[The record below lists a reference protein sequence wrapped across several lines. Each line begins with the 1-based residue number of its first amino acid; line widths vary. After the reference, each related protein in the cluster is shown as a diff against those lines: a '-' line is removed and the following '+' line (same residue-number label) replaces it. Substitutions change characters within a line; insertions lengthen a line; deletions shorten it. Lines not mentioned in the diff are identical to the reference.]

1 VAGERAKVRF
11 KTPFAS
17 PLWHN
22 NNVAV
27 YKVPQDVEAEDKLI
41 GPFSF
46 RQFIYLIVVAIAGF
60 VAFVLAQIFAP
71 LAIIPLPIIILF
83 GALALPLR
91 KDQPMETYLLA
102 VVRFYFKP
110 KRRMWDP
117 EGTTSHI
124 DITTPPSQEHALI
137 KDFDQEVA
145 QQRLDYLARVMDSRG
160 WSLKGVTKT
169 NDSVSEGVAAEAA
182 NAFDIMDDHAELA
195 KSFDTLLAKK
205 NETSRQQVIDRM
217 KTGGSQPAP
226 QTAAQSGGV
235 AHQDYANN
243 PYDDVLSRQFQPGT
257 TAAPAVPASTQP
269 EPAVSGSSD
278 PASPHFNPYPTAI
291 HQKVI
296 EPYHV
301 PTARTTALKPLQK
314 IEEPAPTKPLTQ
326 TVSPD
331 IMRLASNNDLSISAI
346 AHEAHRL
353 QDGDE
358 GEVVIKLH

>member
-1 VAGERAKVRF
+1 M
-11 KTPFAS
+11 
-17 PLWHN
+17 WHN

-60 VAFVLAQIFAP
+60 VAFILAQVFVP
-71 LAIIPLPIIILF
+71 LLLIPVPIILLF

-102 VVRFYFKP
+102 VIRYYLKP

-117 EGTTSHI
+117 EGQTSHI
-124 DITTPPSQEHALI
+124 DITIPPSQEHSLT
-137 KDFDQEVA
+137 KDFDQETA

-160 WSLKGVTKT
+160 WSLKGVSKT
-169 NDSVSEGVAAEAA
+169 NDSVSAGVAAEAA
-182 NAFDIMDDHAELA
+182 NAFDIMDDHADLA

-205 NETSRQQVIDRM
+205 NESNRQEVLNRM
-217 KTGGSQPAP
+217 RNAPPTPQPAAP
-226 QTAAQSGGV
+226 ATGV

-243 PYDDVLSRQFQPGT
+243 PYDDVLARQFQPAAAAPT
-257 TAAPAVPASTQP
+257 APAEPTAAPTPPPNDDDANAPR
-269 EPAVSGSSD
+269 
-278 PASPHFNPYPTAI
+278 FNPYPNSI

-296 EPYHV
+296 SPYHV
-301 PTARTTALKPLQK
+301 PTPTSTPLQPLEK
-314 IEEPAPTKPLTQ
+314 AAEPEPQKPLTQ

-331 IMRLASNNDLSISAI
+331 IMRLANNNDLSISAI

-353 QDGDE
+353 QEGDE

>member
-1 VAGERAKVRF
+1 MC
-11 KTPFAS
+11 
-17 PLWHN
+17 HN
-22 NNVAV
+22 ISVAV

-60 VAFVLAQIFAP
+60 VGFLLFQVFPALLVIVLPVI
-71 LAIIPLPIIILF
+71 LLF

-102 VVRFYFKP
+102 VIRFYLKP

-117 EGTTSHI
+117 EGATSHI
-124 DITTPPSQEHALI
+124 DITAPVGDQRSLT
-137 KDFDQEVA
+137 KDFDQETA

-160 WSLKGVTKT
+160 WSLKGVSKA
-169 NDSVSEGVAAEAA
+169 NESVMEGVAAEAA
-182 NAFDIMDDHAELA
+182 NAFDIMDDHADLA

-205 NETSRQQVIDRM
+205 NEASRQQVMERM
-217 KTGGSQPAP
+217 KQGGVQPAASA
-226 QTAAQSGGV
+226 TAQPGGV
-235 AHQDYANN
+235 THQDYANN
-243 PYDDVLSRQFQPGT
+243 PYDDVLERQFASAAPPAASATQP
-257 TAAPAVPASTQP
+257 AAPAADDGVAPR
-269 EPAVSGSSD
+269 
-278 PASPHFNPYPTAI
+278 FNPYPTI
-291 HQKVI
+291 HQKVVQ
-296 EPYHV
+296 PYHV
-301 PTARTTALKPLQK
+301 PEPTSTSLRPLQK
-314 IEEPAPTKPLTQ
+314 AEEPKPQKPLTQ

-353 QDGDE
+353 QEGDE

>member
-1 VAGERAKVRF
+1 M
-11 KTPFAS
+11 
-17 PLWHN
+17 
-22 NNVAV
+22 AV

-60 VAFVLAQIFAP
+60 VGFVLAQILLP
-71 LAIIPLPIIILF
+71 LAIIVLPVILLF

-102 VVRFYFKP
+102 VIRFYLKP

-117 EGTTSHI
+117 EGAASHI
-124 DITTPPSQEHALI
+124 DITAPIGDERSLT
-137 KDFDQEVA
+137 KDFDQETA
-145 QQRLDYLARVMDSRG
+145 QERLDYLARVMDSRG
-160 WSLKGVTKT
+160 WSLKGVTKA
-169 NDSVSEGVAAEAA
+169 NESIAEGVAAEAA
-182 NAFDIMDDHAELA
+182 NAFDIMDDHADLA

-205 NETSRQQVIDRM
+205 NETSRQEVVDRM
-217 KTGGSQPAP
+217 RQGGVPAAPARAAAPAP
-226 QTAAQSGGV
+226 AQPGSV
-235 AHQDYANN
+235 THQDYANN
-243 PYDDVLSRQFQPGT
+243 PYDDVLARQFDSSSP
-257 TAAPAVPASTQP
+257 APAGLQPAPPSDASTP
-269 EPAVSGSSD
+269 P
-278 PASPHFNPYPTAI
+278 PRFNPYPNSM
-291 HQKVI
+291 HQKVVS
-296 EPYHV
+296 PYHV
-301 PTARTTALKPLQK
+301 PEQTNSPMKPLQK
-314 IEEPAPTKPLTQ
+314 VEEPKPAKPLTQ

>member
-1 VAGERAKVRF
+1 
-11 KTPFAS
+11 
-17 PLWHN
+17 
-22 NNVAV
+22 VAV

-46 RQFIYLIVVAIAGF
+46 RQFIYLIIVAIAGF
-60 VAFVLAQIFAP
+60 VGFVLAQVFIP
-71 LAIIPLPIIILF
+71 LAIIPIPIILLF

-102 VVRFYFKP
+102 VVRYYFKP

-117 EGTTSHI
+117 EGATSHI
-124 DITTPPSQEHALI
+124 EITTPPAQEHSLT
-137 KDFDQEVA
+137 KEFGQDVA

-160 WSLKGVTKT
+160 WSLKGVNKA
-169 NDSVSEGVAAEAA
+169 NESVSAGVAAEAA
-182 NAFDIMDDHAELA
+182 NAFDIMDDHADLA

-205 NETSRQQVIDRM
+205 NEASRQEVIQRM
-217 KTGGSQPAP
+217 RTPAP
-226 QTAAQSGGV
+226 APRAAAPVAPAAPTGPGGV

-243 PYDDVLSRQFQPGT
+243 PYDDVLSRQFQP
-257 TAAPAVPASTQP
+257 AAPASTQP
-269 EPAVSGSSD
+269 TPGD
-278 PASPHFNPYPTAI
+278 GPSPHFNPYPTAI
-291 HQKVI
+291 HQKVV
-296 EPYHV
+296 EPYHM
-301 PTARTTALKPLQK
+301 PTTTNTPLQPLQK
-314 IEEPAPTKPLTQ
+314 AEEPVPTKPLTQ

>member
-1 VAGERAKVRF
+1 M
-11 KTPFAS
+11 
-17 PLWHN
+17 
-22 NNVAV
+22 AV

-60 VAFVLAQIFAP
+60 VAFILGQIFIP
-71 LAIIPLPIIILF
+71 LMIIPLPIIILF

-117 EGTTSHI
+117 EGTSSHI
-124 DITTPPSQEHALI
+124 DITTPPTQEHQLT
-137 KDFDQEVA
+137 KDFDQETA

-160 WSLKGVTKT
+160 WSLKGVTKA

-182 NAFDIMDDHAELA
+182 NAFDIMDDHADLA

-205 NETSRQQVIDRM
+205 NEASRQQAISRM
-217 KTGGSQPAP
+217 KGTQPAAEP
-226 QTAAQSGGV
+226 TPPNAV
-235 AHQDYANN
+235 PHQAYANN
-243 PYDDVLSRQFQPGT
+243 PYDDVLTRQFQPQPA
-257 TAAPAVPASTQP
+257 AAPATNAPAPTQQ
-269 EPAVSGSSD
+269 PATAQD
-278 PASPHFNPYPTAI
+278 DNTPAPHFNPYPTAI

-301 PTARTTALKPLQK
+301 PRPTSSPLKPLEK
-314 IEEPAPTKPLTQ
+314 AEEPKPQKPLTQ

-353 QDGDE
+353 QEGDE
-358 GEVVIKLH
+358 GEVVINLH

>member
-1 VAGERAKVRF
+1 M
-11 KTPFAS
+11 
-17 PLWHN
+17 
-22 NNVAV
+22 AV

-46 RQFIYLIVVAIAGF
+46 RQFIYLIVVAISGF
-60 VAFVLAQIFAP
+60 VGFLLAQVLLP
-71 LAIIPLPIIILF
+71 LAIIVFPIILLF

-102 VVRFYFKP
+102 VIRFYFKP

-117 EGTTSHI
+117 EGAASHI
-124 DITTPPSQEHALI
+124 EITTPPAQERSLT

-160 WSLKGVTKT
+160 WSLKGVNKT
-169 NDSVSEGVAAEAA
+169 NESISAGVAAEAA
-182 NAFDIMDDHAELA
+182 NAFDIMDDHADLA

-205 NETSRQQVIDRM
+205 TQENRQALVQRM
-217 KTGGSQPAP
+217 TQPAP
-226 QTAAQSGGV
+226 AAAAPAAPAPAQPGGV

-243 PYDDVLSRQFQPGT
+243 PYDDVLSRQFQTPPS
-257 TAAPAVPASTQP
+257 AAVFAPTPPSPSATPPPDGNTPAPR
-269 EPAVSGSSD
+269 
-278 PASPHFNPYPTAI
+278 FNPYPNAI
-291 HQKVI
+291 HQKVVS
-296 EPYHV
+296 PYHV
-301 PTARTTALKPLQK
+301 PTPTASPIQPLQK
-314 IEEPAPTKPLTQ
+314 AEEPAPAKPLTQ

-346 AHEAHRL
+346 ANEAHRL

>member
-1 VAGERAKVRF
+1 M
-11 KTPFAS
+11 
-17 PLWHN
+17 
-22 NNVAV
+22 AV

-60 VAFVLAQIFAP
+60 VGFVLAQVLLP
-71 LAIIPLPIIILF
+71 LAIIVLPVILLF

-102 VVRFYFKP
+102 VVRFYLKP

-117 EGTTSHI
+117 EGATSHI
-124 DITTPPSQEHALI
+124 EITTPPAQERSLV
-137 KDFDQEVA
+137 KDFDQETA

-160 WSLKGVTKT
+160 WSLKGVNKA
-169 NDSVSEGVAAEAA
+169 NESVSEGVAAEAA
-182 NAFDIMDDHAELA
+182 NAFDIMDDHADLA

-205 NETSRQQVIDRM
+205 NEASRQEAIERM
-217 KTGGSQPAP
+217 KQM
-226 QTAAQSGGV
+226 TAAPTTTAPIAPTTAAPAQPGGV
-235 AHQDYANN
+235 AHQNYANN
-243 PYDDVLSRQFQPGT
+243 PYDDVLSRQFQTPPDSSVFAPTPPTPSPGAPVDNT
-257 TAAPAVPASTQP
+257 TP
-269 EPAVSGSSD
+269 
-278 PASPHFNPYPTAI
+278 SPRFNPYPNAI
-291 HQKVI
+291 HQKVV

-301 PTARTTALKPLQK
+301 PAPTSSPLKPLEK
-314 IEEPAPTKPLTQ
+314 AEEPAPAKPLTQ

>member
-1 VAGERAKVRF
+1 
-11 KTPFAS
+11 
-17 PLWHN
+17 
-22 NNVAV
+22 VAV

-46 RQFIYLIVVAIAGF
+46 RQFIYLIVVAISGF
-60 VAFVLAQIFAP
+60 VGFLLAQVLLP
-71 LAIIPLPIIILF
+71 LAIIVLPVILLF

-102 VVRFYFKP
+102 VIRFYFKP

-117 EGTTSHI
+117 EGAASHI
-124 DITTPPSQEHALI
+124 EITTPPTQEHSLI

-160 WSLKGVTKT
+160 WSLKGVNKT
-169 NDSVSEGVAAEAA
+169 NESISAGVAAEAA
-182 NAFDIMDDHAELA
+182 NAFDIMDDHADLA

-205 NETSRQQVIDRM
+205 TQENRQALVQRM
-217 KTGGSQPAP
+217 TQPAP
-226 QTAAQSGGV
+226 APTTPAAPVAVAPAQPGGV
-235 AHQDYANN
+235 THQDYANN
-243 PYDDVLSRQFQPGT
+243 PYDDVLSRQFQTPPNAAVFAPTPPAPT
-257 TAAPAVPASTQP
+257 TTPPPDDNTP
-269 EPAVSGSSD
+269 
-278 PASPHFNPYPTAI
+278 SPRFNPYPNAI
-291 HQKVI
+291 HQKVVS
-296 EPYHV
+296 PYHV
-301 PTARTTALKPLQK
+301 PSPTSSPMKPLQK
-314 IEEPAPTKPLTQ
+314 AEEPAPVKPLTQ

>member
-1 VAGERAKVRF
+1 M
-11 KTPFAS
+11 
-17 PLWHN
+17 
-22 NNVAV
+22 AV

-60 VAFVLAQIFAP
+60 VGFVLAQVLLP
-71 LAIIPLPIIILF
+71 LAIIVLPVILLF

-102 VVRFYFKP
+102 VIRFYLKP

-117 EGTTSHI
+117 EGATSHI
-124 DITTPPSQEHALI
+124 EITTPPSQERSLV
-137 KDFDQEVA
+137 KDFDQDVA

-160 WSLKGVTKT
+160 WSLKGVSKT
-169 NDSVSEGVAAEAA
+169 NESVSEGVAAEAA

-205 NETSRQQVIDRM
+205 NETSRQEAIERM
-217 KTGGSQPAP
+217 KQISGQPA
-226 QTAAQSGGV
+226 AAALPAAASTPVGI

-243 PYDDVLSRQFQPGT
+243 PYDDVLSRQFEPAAT
-257 TAAPAVPASTQP
+257 TAPATATTDTNTP
-269 EPAVSGSSD
+269 
-278 PASPHFNPYPTAI
+278 SPRFNPYPNAM
-291 HQKVI
+291 HQKVV

-301 PTARTTALKPLQK
+301 PKPTSTPLKPLEK
-314 IEEPAPTKPLTQ
+314 AEEPKPTKPLTQ

-331 IMRLASNNDLSISAI
+331 IMRLARNNDLSISAI

-353 QDGDE
+353 QEGDE

>member
-1 VAGERAKVRF
+1 M
-11 KTPFAS
+11 
-17 PLWHN
+17 
-22 NNVAV
+22 AV

-60 VAFVLAQIFAP
+60 VGFVLAQVLLP
-71 LAIIPLPIIILF
+71 LAIIVLPVILLF

-102 VVRFYFKP
+102 VIRYYLKP

-117 EGTTSHI
+117 EGAVSHI
-124 DITTPPSQEHALI
+124 EITTPPSQEHSLT
-137 KDFDQEVA
+137 KDFGQDEA

-160 WSLKGVTKT
+160 WSLKGVNKA
-169 NDSVSEGVAAEAA
+169 NESISAGVAAEAA

-205 NETSRQQVIDRM
+205 NESSRQQAIDRM
-217 KTGGSQPAP
+217 KQIGAPAAPVAAVPVQVGPGGI
-226 QTAAQSGGV
+226 

-243 PYDDVLSRQFQPGT
+243 PYDDVLSRQFQAPAPAAAQPAPLAAPSDN
-257 TAAPAVPASTQP
+257 TAA
-269 EPAVSGSSD
+269 
-278 PASPHFNPYPTAI
+278 PHFNPYPNSM
-291 HQKVI
+291 HQKVV

-301 PTARTTALKPLQK
+301 PTPTTTQLRPLQK
-314 IEEPAPTKPLTQ
+314 AEEPKPEKPLTQ

-353 QDGDE
+353 QEGDE

>member
-1 VAGERAKVRF
+1 M
-11 KTPFAS
+11 
-17 PLWHN
+17 
-22 NNVAV
+22 AV

-60 VAFVLAQIFAP
+60 VGFVLAQVLLP
-71 LAIIPLPIIILF
+71 LAIIVLPVILLF

-102 VVRFYFKP
+102 VVRFYLKP

-117 EGTTSHI
+117 EGAASHI
-124 DITTPPSQEHALI
+124 EITTPPAQERSLV
-137 KDFDQEVA
+137 KDFDQETA

-160 WSLKGVTKT
+160 WSLKGVSKA
-169 NDSVSEGVAAEAA
+169 NESVSEGVAAEAA
-182 NAFDIMDDHAELA
+182 NAFDIMDDHADLA

-205 NETSRQQVIDRM
+205 NQENREALVQRM
-217 KTGGSQPAP
+217 RQPAP
-226 QTAAQSGGV
+226 AAPATAAAAPAPTGPGGV

-243 PYDDVLSRQFQPGT
+243 PYDDVLSRQFQTPPNPSVFGPT
-257 TAAPAVPASTQP
+257 PPAPSPSAPADNTP
-269 EPAVSGSSD
+269 
-278 PASPHFNPYPTAI
+278 SPRFNPYPSAI
-291 HQKVI
+291 HQKVV

-301 PTARTTALKPLQK
+301 PTPTSSPLKPLQK
-314 IEEPAPTKPLTQ
+314 AEEPAPAKPLTQ

>member
-1 VAGERAKVRF
+1 M
-11 KTPFAS
+11 
-17 PLWHN
+17 WHN
-22 NNVAV
+22 GSVAV

-60 VAFVLAQIFAP
+60 VGFVLAQILLP
-71 LAIIPLPIIILF
+71 LAIIVLPVILLF

-102 VVRFYFKP
+102 VIRYYLKP

-117 EGTTSHI
+117 EGAASHI
-124 DITTPPSQEHALI
+124 DITTPPAQERSLV
-137 KDFDQEVA
+137 KDFDQETA

-160 WSLKGVTKT
+160 WSLKGVSKA
-169 NDSVSEGVAAEAA
+169 NESIAAGVAAEAA

-205 NETSRQQVIDRM
+205 NQENRQALVERM
-217 KTGGSQPAP
+217 KQNPAAPAP
-226 QTAAQSGGV
+226 AAPAQTGPGGI

-243 PYDDVLSRQFQPGT
+243 PYDDVLSRQFKGMAPASVPAAAPTAQATPPA
-257 TAAPAVPASTQP
+257 AAPADTGPA
-269 EPAVSGSSD
+269 
-278 PASPHFNPYPTAI
+278 PHFNPYPNAM
-291 HQKVI
+291 HQKVV
-296 EPYHV
+296 EPYHI
-301 PTARTTALKPLQK
+301 PAPRSSEMKPLQK
-314 IEEPAPTKPLTQ
+314 AEEPAPTKPLTQ

-353 QDGDE
+353 QEGDE
-358 GEVVIKLH
+358 GEVVINLH

>member
-1 VAGERAKVRF
+1 M
-11 KTPFAS
+11 
-17 PLWHN
+17 
-22 NNVAV
+22 AV

-60 VAFVLAQIFAP
+60 VAFVLAQLFVP
-71 LAIIPLPIIILF
+71 LVIIPIPIIILF

-102 VVRFYFKP
+102 VIRFYLKP

-124 DITTPPSQEHALI
+124 DITMPVTQEHSLI
-137 KDFDQEVA
+137 KDFDQDVA

-169 NDSVSEGVAAEAA
+169 NDSIAEGVASEAA

-205 NETSRQQVIDRM
+205 NEASRQEAINRM
-217 KTGGSQPAP
+217 KTIATPPAAAVQAAAPSQP
-226 QTAAQSGGV
+226 GGI

-243 PYDDVLSRQFQPGT
+243 PYDDILTRQFQPG
-257 TAAPAVPASTQP
+257 AAPAAPAPAPSPQP
-269 EPAVSGSSD
+269 ATSSD
-278 PASPHFNPYPTAI
+278 PASPHFNPYPSAI

-301 PTARTTALKPLQK
+301 PTARSSALRPLQK
-314 IEEPAPTKPLTQ
+314 VEEPVQTKPLTQ

-353 QDGDE
+353 QEGDE

>member
-1 VAGERAKVRF
+1 M
-11 KTPFAS
+11 
-17 PLWHN
+17 WHN
-22 NNVAV
+22 GSVAV

-60 VAFVLAQIFAP
+60 VGFVLAQILLP
-71 LAIIPLPIIILF
+71 LAIIVLPVILLF

-102 VVRFYFKP
+102 VIRYYLKP

-117 EGTTSHI
+117 EGATSHI
-124 DITTPPSQEHALI
+124 DITTPPAQERSLT
-137 KDFDQEVA
+137 KDFDQETA

-160 WSLKGVTKT
+160 WSLKGVSKA
-169 NDSVSEGVAAEAA
+169 NESVSAGVAAEAA

-205 NETSRQQVIDRM
+205 NQENRQALVERM
-217 KTGGSQPAP
+217 KQNP
-226 QTAAQSGGV
+226 QAATAAPTAPAQTGPGGIT
-235 AHQDYANN
+235 HQDYANN
-243 PYDDVLSRQFQPGT
+243 PYDDVLSRQFKNQPAIAQPAQPPA
-257 TAAPAVPASTQP
+257 TAATPTSTGGGP
-269 EPAVSGSSD
+269 T
-278 PASPHFNPYPTAI
+278 PHFNPYPNAM
-291 HQKVI
+291 HQKVV

-301 PTARTTALKPLQK
+301 PAPRTSQLKPLEK
-314 IEEPAPTKPLTQ
+314 AEEPKPEKPLTQ

-353 QDGDE
+353 QEGDE
-358 GEVVIKLH
+358 GEVVINLH